1 MIDRSNI
8 DDIEYGI
15 IGGLLLWPKYAGVAV
30 AKLPADA
37 FMNEGT
43 RTVYEAISHLH
54 FAGKPIDCVTVQ
66 RETGPDY
73 VPVINEALPRA
84 TAEVEYYCD
93 LLLEYDRLWHIHLL
107 AGTLQ
112 SAANMTEAEKTL
124 EQINALMCS
133 RNEVETVDAMEL
145 VKAYIL
151 RKNEKS
157 PPPEYISFGMEAL
170 DKALFVRPGDVVII
184 GGYSS
189 AGKTLL
195 SLQFA
200 LHMAKKYRVGYF
212 SLETDTEKM
221 GERMISHY
229 AQIDFRRIK
238 TGMEDSRDLERVLK
252 MGMELGDYSGHLKFH
267 RASGLSVRDIQA
279 ITLSLRHEIIFVDY
293 LQIVDA
299 PGRDFREKV
308 TNVSMSLH
316 TLAQSH
322 NVTVIALA
330 QLSRP
335 ERTKAGTAPPNMWSF
350 KESGQIENDADVAM
364 LLYPSD
370 MNDNASPRY
379 LKVSKNK
386 DGTKTQIVLEFDG
399 VHQTLKPMP
408 PSMAEKYRNV
418 MKASRNAVRQ
428 RNSADGSGQVTLV
441 ELEGEDDDI
450 PF

>member
-1 MIDRSNI
+1 MIDRENI

-15 IGGLLLWPKYAGVAV
+15 IGGVLLWPKYVGVAV

-37 FMNEGT
+37 FNSEDT
-43 RTVYEAISHLH
+43 RTVYEAITRLH
-54 FAGKPIDCVTVQ
+54 FDGKPVDRVTVQ
-66 RETGPDY
+66 REAGPDY
-73 VPVINEALPRA
+73 APVIAEAMRRA
-84 TAEVEYYCD
+84 TAQVDYYCD
-93 LLLEYDRLWHIHLL
+93 LLLEYDRLWKIQLL
-107 AGTLQ
+107 AGKLQ
-112 SAANMTEAEKTL
+112 TAANLTEAEKTL
-124 EQINALMCS
+124 EELNAMMCS
-133 RNEVETVDAMEL
+133 RRDVETVDAVEL
-145 VKAYIL
+145 VARYIQ
-151 RKNEKS
+151 RKNEKAAA
-157 PPPEYISFGMEAL
+157 PEYISFGMGEL
-170 DKALFVRPGDVVII
+170 DEALFVRPGDVVVV

-200 LHMAKKYRVGYF
+200 LHMAQKHRVGYF

-229 AQIDFRRIK
+229 AQVDFRRIK
-238 TGMEDSRDLERVLK
+238 TGKEDSGDLERVTK
-252 MGMELGDYSGHLKFH
+252 MGMDLAEYSGCLKFH
-267 RASGLSVRDIQA
+267 RVSGLSVRDIQA
-279 ITLSLRHEIIFVDY
+279 LTLSQRHEIIFVDY

-335 ERTKAGTAPPNMWSF
+335 EKTKTGTVPPNMWSF

-364 LLYPSD
+364 LLYPSN
-370 MNDNASPRY
+370 MNDNFSPRY

-386 DGTKTQIVLEFDG
+386 DGTKAEIVLDFDG
-399 VHQTLKPMP
+399 AHQTLTPMP
-408 PSMAEKYRNV
+408 PSRAEQFRAV
-418 MKASRNAVRQ
+418 MKSIR
-428 RNSADGSGQVTLV
+428 SAAKQQKSEGGGQLSFD
-441 ELEGEDDDI
+441 ELRGEDRDL